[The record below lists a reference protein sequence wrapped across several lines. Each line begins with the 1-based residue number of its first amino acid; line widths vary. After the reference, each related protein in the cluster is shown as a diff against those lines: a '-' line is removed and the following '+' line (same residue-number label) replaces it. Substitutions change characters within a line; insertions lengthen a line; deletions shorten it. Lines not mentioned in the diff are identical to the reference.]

1 MGGCGTIVSK
11 WSSLFIIAVVA
22 VFVGV
27 LAFSAFVTDRY
38 FLWLSLLLLILVMLP
53 FYVRFERKAFSSRE
67 IVLIAVLAA
76 IAAISRVPFA
86 PLPSVQP
93 TSFVII
99 VSAIVLGKEAG
110 FLIGATAALVS
121 NLFLGQGPWTLWQ
134 MFSWGLM
141 GLTAGLLGRT
151 FILQNKWGRILFGFV
166 WGFLFGWIMNLSFL
180 LTFLQEITWVT
191 FLGAYAASVYFDLAH
206 ALSNVFFLGLFSTQW
221 IKVLTRFKGKYGL
234 LDEGKEQV
242 R

>member
-11 WSSLFIIAVVA
+11 WSSTFIIAVIA
-22 VFVGV
+22 VFAGV

-38 FLWLSLLLLILVMLP
+38 FLWMSLFLLILVMLP
-53 FYVRFERKAFSSRE
+53 FYIRFEKKAFSSRE

-76 IAAISRVPFA
+76 IAAVSRVPFA

-141 GLTAGLLGRT
+141 GLTAGVLGQT
-151 FILQNKWGRILFGFV
+151 FMLQNKWGRMIFGFV
-166 WGFLFGWIMNLSFL
+166 WGFLFGWITNLSFL
-180 LTFLQEITWVT
+180 LTFLQDITWVA
-191 FLGAYAASVYFDLAH
+191 FFGAYVASVYFDLAH
-206 ALSNVFFLGLFSTQW
+206 ALSNVFFLGLFGTQW
-221 IKVLTRFKGKYGL
+221 IRVLTRFKGKYGL
-234 LDEGKEQV
+234 LDGGKERV
-242 R
+242 I